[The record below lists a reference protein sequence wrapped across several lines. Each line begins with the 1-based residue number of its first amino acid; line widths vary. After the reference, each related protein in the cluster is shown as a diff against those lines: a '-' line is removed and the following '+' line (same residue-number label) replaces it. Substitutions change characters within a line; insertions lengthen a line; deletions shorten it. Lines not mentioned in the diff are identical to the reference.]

1 MNPRLLTAG
10 GRESLCCSNDCGH
23 SLACLKLYY
32 IYIVVYFVVVFM
44 LLLCIGVL
52 LVCLGVEGH
61 SGKAVCMCA
70 CLVTKRYKINS
81 NNCSLTSNYNTVCI
95 T

>member
-1 MNPRLLTAG
+1 M
-10 GRESLCCSNDCGH
+10 
-23 SLACLKLYY
+23 ACLKLYY

-61 SGKAVCMCA
+61 SDKVVCMC
-70 CLVTKRYKINS
+70 VFGN
-81 NNCSLTSNYNTVCI
+81 
-95 T
+95 